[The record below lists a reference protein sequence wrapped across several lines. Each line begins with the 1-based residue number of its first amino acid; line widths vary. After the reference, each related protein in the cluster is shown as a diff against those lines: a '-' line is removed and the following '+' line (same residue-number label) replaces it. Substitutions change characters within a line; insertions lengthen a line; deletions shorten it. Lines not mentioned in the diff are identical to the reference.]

1 MKKLFFTLALALCGA
16 AASAQVVAV
25 EEDLVVLEQQQPKKG
40 WAGYETNRFFD
51 NWEISI
57 AGGAQGLTLNGTLGK
72 EDFGSRRN
80 HVNWQADFS
89 LTKWFHPVMG
99 ARMQLQGGEY
109 QSNTF
114 TGAYM
119 KNPYLFTHVD
129 FMVNLSNWIGGE
141 RDDRVY
147 YAVPFAGFGYHAM
160 DFTDKFQEKWGTGTS
175 HAFGFAAGLL
185 NKFRVARGLDIELE
199 LKTWILPNSTMPAVI
214 KSGNDRA
221 AVAYSATIGLAYRFN
236 KRGFKQASPFS
247 VEDALAY
254 QNAVAERDLALA
266 ELAEDN
272 EDLSNDLAAAKA
284 AAKKAEAE
292 AQAAKKAAEMAKWGP
307 NSVANEDIYLTTKGI
322 TFFNIGSTELSDKE
336 KLRLDVIAA
345 QIKDAPKEKI
355 YVIGGHADPNTGSKA
370 RNTQLAEQRAKKV
383 YDYLISKGVKAEN
396 LTYKGYSDSVSPF
409 KNAAEN
415 RVTLIQ

>member
-16 AASAQVVAV
+16 VASAQVVAV

-99 ARMQLQGGEY
+99 ARLQLQGGEY

-175 HAFGFAAGLL
+175 HAFGS
-185 NKFRVARGLDIELE
+185 
-199 LKTWILPNSTMPAVI
+199 LPVC
-214 KSGNDRA
+214 
-221 AVAYSATIGLAYRFN
+221 
-236 KRGFKQASPFS
+236 
-247 VEDALAY
+247 
-254 QNAVAERDLALA
+254 
-266 ELAEDN
+266 
-272 EDLSNDLAAAKA
+272 
-284 AAKKAEAE
+284 
-292 AQAAKKAAEMAKWGP
+292 
-307 NSVANEDIYLTTKGI
+307 
-322 TFFNIGSTELSDKE
+322 
-336 KLRLDVIAA
+336 
-345 QIKDAPKEKI
+345 
-355 YVIGGHADPNTGSKA
+355 
-370 RNTQLAEQRAKKV
+370 
-383 YDYLISKGVKAEN
+383 
-396 LTYKGYSDSVSPF
+396 
-409 KNAAEN
+409 
-415 RVTLIQ
+415 